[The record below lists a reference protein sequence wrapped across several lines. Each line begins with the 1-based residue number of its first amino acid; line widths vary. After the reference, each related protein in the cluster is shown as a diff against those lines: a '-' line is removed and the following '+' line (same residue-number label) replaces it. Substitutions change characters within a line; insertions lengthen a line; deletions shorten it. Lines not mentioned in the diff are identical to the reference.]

1 MSVQKYR
8 TNLNCGN
15 CVAAVRSSLDELKA
29 DSWTVDLEHPDRI
42 LTVEGDIAPQ
52 AVLDALDEAG
62 FEAQPVAQ
70 QA

>member
-1 MSVQKYR
+1 MSAQQYR

-29 DSWTVDLEHPDRI
+29 DSWAVDLNHPDRI

-52 AVLDALDEAG
+52 AVLEALDEAG
-62 FEAQPVAQ
+62 FEAQPLGQ
-70 QA
+70 